1 LSRTDSPP
9 DLATALANARAA
21 LAAARVDL
29 GQRAALLA
37 VVEEIDRAAQTLR
50 EAPGGPGGPGP
61 IGPSA
66 LERER
71 EGRVAAEASERRTE
85 FLQQATSTLFSS
97 PLDEV
102 VRLKTLTSLL
112 VPDLGDWCLCDLLVD
127 GSAQRLA
134 VRSWNPDREE
144 LAHSLEGK
152 HSLSSAAMAATQRV
166 AASGRPEVGYDR
178 LGDPRSPADTV
189 LETLGAKSYLVVPLA
204 AAGRVIGAI
213 TVLFAESNRRYTSV
227 DLRLLEDVAGRAA
240 LAVENARLVTKLE
253 RAVRS
258 RDDLIAIVSHDL
270 RNPLSSIQMSAAL
283 LHQSLGE
290 AETPQRSKTN
300 IILRAVDRMESL
312 IRDLLD
318 IASIEGGGVI
328 VSLGDVPV
336 RALLGDA
343 VDLIQTLT
351 NDKGITLEVVFP
363 EADLHVAGDSA
374 RLLQVF
380 SNLLGN
386 AVKFT
391 PKGGTISLS
400 AAAEGS
406 ACRFTVADTGSGI
419 PADQLPHVFDRFW
432 RGRQQASTAGA
443 GLGLAIAKGIVDAH
457 GSTLTVASEAGRGT
471 TFSFAVALR

>member
-1 LSRTDSPP
+1 LSRPDSPP
-9 DLATALANARAA
+9 DLAAA
-21 LAAARVDL
+21 LASARAVLASARVALD
-29 GQRAALLA
+29 QRAAVLA

-50 EAPGGPGGPGP
+50 RLPDGAAPVVPT
-61 IGPSA
+61 A

-85 FLQQATSTLFSS
+85 FVQQATSTLFSS
-97 PLDEV
+97 PLDQV
-102 VRLKTLTSLL
+102 VRLKTLTALL
-112 VPDLGDWCLCDLLVD
+112 VPDLGDWCICDLLLEGGVVD
-127 GSAQRLA
+127 RLS

-144 LAHSLEGK
+144 LARSLEGK
-152 HSLSSAAMAATQRV
+152 HTLSSPAMTATQRV
-166 AASGRPEVGYDR
+166 ASSGKPEVGYDR
-178 LGDPRSPADTV
+178 SGDAATAADG
-189 LETLGAKSYLVVPLA
+189 LFAKLAAKSYLVVPLTA
-204 AAGRVIGAI
+204 SGHVIGAI
-213 TVLFAESNRRYTSV
+213 TVLFAESNRRYTAL

-283 LHQSLGE
+283 LQQTLGDVE
-290 AETPQRSKTN
+290 LAKRSKTSM
-300 IILRAVDRMESL
+300 ILRAVDRMESL

-328 VSLGDVPV
+328 VSLGDLPV
-336 RALLGDA
+336 GVLLGDA
-343 VDLIQTLT
+343 AELIQTIT
-351 NDKGITLEVVFP
+351 ADKGIVLEVVP
-363 EADLHVAGDSA
+363 PTGDLHVNADSA

-391 PKGGTISLS
+391 PKGGKITIR
-400 AAAEGS
+400 ATREGS
-406 ACRFTVADTGSGI
+406 TCRFTVADSGSGI

-443 GLGLAIAKGIVDAH
+443 GLGLAIAKGIVEAH
-457 GSTLTVASEAGRGT
+457 AGTLSVTSEAGRGT
-471 TFSFAVALR
+471 AFTFAIPLSQR

>member
-1 LSRTDSPP
+1 MPRTDDPL
-9 DLATALANARAA
+9 DLAAALASARAA
-21 LAAARVDL
+21 LASARVDL
-29 GQRAALLA
+29 HQRAAVLA

-50 EAPGGPGGPGP
+50 HARDEAAPV
-61 IGPSA
+61 IPSA

-97 PLDEV
+97 PLDPV
-102 VRLKTLTSLL
+102 VRLKTLTALL
-112 VPDLGDWCLCDLLVD
+112 VPDLGDWCICDLLLDGGVVD
-127 GSAQRLA
+127 RLA
-134 VRSWNPDREE
+134 VRSWNPDHEE
-144 LAHSLEGK
+144 LARALEGK
-152 HSLSSAAMAATQRV
+152 HALSSPAMTATQRV
-166 AASGRPEVGYDR
+166 ASSGKPDVGYDR
-178 LGDPRSPADTV
+178 SGDAASADDR
-189 LETLGAKSYLVVPLA
+189 LLAKLAAKSYLVVPLT
-204 AAGRVIGAI
+204 AGGNVIGAI
-213 TVLFAESNRRYTSV
+213 TVLFAESNRRYTGIE
-227 DLRLLEDVAGRAA
+227 LRLLEDVAGRAA

-283 LHQSLGE
+283 LQQTLGDVE
-290 AETPQRSKTN
+290 LPKRSKTN
-300 IILRAVDRMESL
+300 MILRAVDRMESL

-328 VSLGDVPV
+328 VSPDEVSV

-343 VDLIQTLT
+343 AELIQALT
-351 NDKGITLEVVFP
+351 NDKGIVLDVVP
-363 EADLHVAGDSA
+363 PASDLRVNADSA

-391 PKGGTISLS
+391 PAGGKITIS
-400 AAAEGS
+400 AQREGG
-406 ACRFTVADTGSGI
+406 ACRFTVADSGSGI

-443 GLGLAIAKGIVDAH
+443 GLGLAIAKGIVEAH
-457 GSTLTVASEAGRGT
+457 AGTLTVTSEAGRGT
-471 TFSFAVALR
+471 AFTFAIPLL